1 MSVCTEIL
9 YGSLITVGLVPASY
23 TTTTTTTDAA
33 ADAAAGDDAG
43 ERVVLHQ
50 HPGFTDDSIGYNAES
65 GQSVDHMTSQAAQ

>member
-23 TTTTTTTDAA
+23 TTTTTTTTATTDAA
-33 ADAAAGDDAG
+33 VGDAG
-43 ERVVLHQ
+43 ERVVLRQ